1 MPFCLSKHTSSRGS
15 DLRGFPHGPA
25 VKNLPSDA
33 GDVHLILGKET
44 MIPHPLGQLSP
55 WTSTTE
61 PPCSGPHTSVKV
73 LHITWRP
80 NKDKYINNF
89 FLFFFKKEGLIS
101 VLCTGMNVWPHVT
114 ASWGGVKV
122 VEAQSYLTLCDLLDC
137 SPPGSSVHGILQARI
152 LEQVASPFSGD
163 LPNLGMEP

>member
-1 MPFCLSKHTSSRGS
+1 MNFNYWAPMLWPAYLSE
-15 DLRGFPHGPA
+15 GPA
-25 VKNLPSDA
+25 HHMKTQQRQIYKQFFSF
-33 GDVHLILGKET
+33 
-44 MIPHPLGQLSP
+44 
-55 WTSTTE
+55 
-61 PPCSGPHTSVKV
+61 
-73 LHITWRP
+73 
-80 NKDKYINNF
+80 F
-89 FLFFFKKEGLIS
+89 FLKEGLIS